1 MSVSSCRRSTRSDLT
16 CKPCV
21 SLSPWWALPPYPAPP
36 PLCLGS
42 ASPPL
47 VQGQRPGSSPVGMS
61 HGRRSV
67 RSLGGAPLS
76 RALRRA
82 DCHHATTEPN
92 HGRPTDHNRPPPP
105 IPPPT
110 GALFRRVLPCVLWSS
125 ASWSRAAC
133 ERAACDRPA
142 DRNERA
148 ADRNDRQER
157 HRRPRKRIAEVTG
170 PCLRPPQR
178 TPPPPTYTPARSLA
192 LCCRALVSV
201 RLRPARA
208 RLRVCAYSTG
218 PTPLAACLAGGHAGA
233 RRSRARGRTC
243 DRESAG
249 RSSCAPPGLE
259 PGSWPWCT
267 RRAGGRAGGSTTNEW
282 VERGRVGLVESRL
295 HLSVN

>member
-1 MSVSSCRRSTRSDLT
+1 VSSCRRSVSTRSDLT

-36 PLCLGS
+36 PLRRRS

-76 RALRRA
+76 SALRRA
-82 DCHHATTEPN
+82 DCHGWSTTAGPPTTTDPRRRSHRPPARSSAVYCRASCGRLRRGAERRAT
-92 HGRPTDHNRPPPP
+92 GRPTGTSGR
-105 IPPPT
+105 PT
-110 GALFRRVLPCVLWSS
+110 GTT
-125 ASWSRAAC
+125 
-133 ERAACDRPA
+133 
-142 DRNERA
+142 DRNGTDA
-148 ADRNDRQER
+148 
-157 HRRPRKRIAEVTG
+157 HKRIAEVTG

-192 LCCRALVSV
+192 LCCRALVPV

-208 RLRVCAYSTG
+208 RLRVCAYSTE

-243 DRESAG
+243 ERERRQKFVCS
-249 RSSCAPPGLE
+249 PG
-259 PGSWPWCT
+259 
-267 RRAGGRAGGSTTNEW
+267 A
-282 VERGRVGLVESRL
+282 
-295 HLSVN
+295 

>member
-1 MSVSSCRRSTRSDLT
+1 MSVSSCRRSVSTRSDLT

-21 SLSPWWALPPYPAPP
+21 SLSPWWALDPAPP
-36 PLCLGS
+36 PLRRRS

-82 DCHHATTEPN
+82 DCHGWSTTEPTT

-125 ASWSRAAC
+125 ASWS
-133 ERAACDRPA
+133 RAACDRPA

-192 LCCRALVSV
+192 LCCRALVPV

-208 RLRVCAYSTG
+208 RLRVCAYSTE

-243 DRESAG
+243 ERERRQKFVCS
-249 RSSCAPPGLE
+249 PG
-259 PGSWPWCT
+259 
-267 RRAGGRAGGSTTNEW
+267 A
-282 VERGRVGLVESRL
+282 
-295 HLSVN
+295 

>member
-1 MSVSSCRRSTRSDLT
+1 
-16 CKPCV
+16 
-21 SLSPWWALPPYPAPP
+21 
-36 PLCLGS
+36 
-42 ASPPL
+42 
-47 VQGQRPGSSPVGMS
+47 MS

-67 RSLGGAPLS
+67 RSVGGAPLS
-76 RALRRA
+76 RTGRRA
-82 DCHHATTEPN
+82 EGRPPPTKHHTTD
-92 HGRPTDHNRPPPP
+92 HGRPRPTPPP

-192 LCCRALVSV
+192 LCCRALVPV

-208 RLRVCAYSTG
+208 RLRVCAYSTE

-243 DRESAG
+243 ERERRQKFVCS
-249 RSSCAPPGLE
+249 PG
-259 PGSWPWCT
+259 
-267 RRAGGRAGGSTTNEW
+267 A
-282 VERGRVGLVESRL
+282 
-295 HLSVN
+295 